1 MKIQQ
6 NDNQTIN
13 DTCAFLHPS
22 AILRFHTRRTSNH
35 LFFSYPPGTVVIC
48 PAIDALSFVLLT
60 HAINNVRAGHA

>member
-13 DTCAFLHPS
+13 DTCAFFASIGNPS
-22 AILRFHTRRTSNH
+22 ISSAPNIEPP
-35 LFFSYPPGTVVIC
+35 FFSYPPGTVVIC